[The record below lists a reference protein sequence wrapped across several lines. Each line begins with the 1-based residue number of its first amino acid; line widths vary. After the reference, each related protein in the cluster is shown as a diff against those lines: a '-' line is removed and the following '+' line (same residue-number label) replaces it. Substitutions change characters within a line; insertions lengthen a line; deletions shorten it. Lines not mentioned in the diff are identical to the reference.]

1 MTKVANAVAGE
12 NASAP
17 AAGKAAPEDPW
28 PCPRCPTTGW
38 GCWAGRVYLQDLEE
52 LAARW
57 AAVAVA
63 VSVHGLA
70 CYPLAAFGSDEQ
82 KRRRLAVM
90 LAGNSIGAYS
100 LSEPQAGSDAAALA
114 CKASAIDGG
123 T

>member
-1 MTKVANAVAGE
+1 MSPTPE
-12 NASAP
+12 SARRLLP
-17 AAGKAAPEDPW
+17 RLPRRPPPKTPG
-28 PCPRCPTTGW
+28 PCRTCPTTW
-38 GCWAGRVYLQDLEE
+38 CGCSAGRGYLQDLEE
-52 LAARW
+52 LAAGW

-82 KRRRLAVM
+82 KHRRLPVM
-90 LAGNSIGAYS
+90 LAGNSIGVYS